1 MKQNAL
7 MLSPRSTVHGPRK
20 KLFWFFHWFLS
31 IVYGLVILDFSGC
44 ATIPNSVAKQQ
55 ERTLMNS
62 AQEVL
67 IGRSMSENII
77 KRACAPYADA
87 AKQLFVNK
95 IGQRIAQ
102 VNDRRDIIYHFMI
115 LDSPDLNA
123 FALPGGY
130 VYIYRGLME
139 RLEEPQI
146 AAVLAHEIGHV
157 AARHCVKIMQASLG
171 NDFLFAIALAG
182 LNNKEVLLPQDVVG
196 VTNTVFNLLSRGFSR
211 EEELSADRA
220 AVRYLRAAS
229 YDPRALVNVL
239 KILNKETGPGDR
251 VFEILSTQARIE
263 ERIKKIEEEIKKNTE
278 ETPKALG
285 Q

>member
-1 MKQNAL
+1 

-20 KLFWFFHWFLS
+20 KLFGSFHWFLS

-44 ATIPNSVAKQQ
+44 ATIPNPVAKQQ
-55 ERTLMNS
+55 ERALINS
-62 AQEVL
+62 AQEAL

-77 KRACAPYADA
+77 KRARAPYADA

-102 VNDRRDIIYHFMI
+102 VNDRRDIVYHFMI

-139 RLEEPQI
+139 RLGEPEI

-171 NDFLFAIALAG
+171 YDFLLAIALAG
-182 LNNKEVLLPQDVVG
+182 LNNKEILSPQDTAG
-196 VTNTVFNLLSRGFSR
+196 VTPTVFGLLSRGYSR
-211 EEELSADRA
+211 EDELSADRA
-220 AVRYLRAAS
+220 AVRYLREAS
-229 YDPRALVNVL
+229 YDPRALANVL
-239 KILNKETGPGDR
+239 KILNKETGLKCR
-251 VFEILSTQARIE
+251 VFEISSTQARME
-263 ERIKKIEEEIKKNTE
+263 ERIKKIEEEIKKNIE